1 MPPKIAVIGTSG
13 SGKTTV
19 ARELARR
26 LGVPH
31 VELDALYH
39 GPGWTETPV
48 EEFRRRVVAAT
59 DADGWVVDGNY
70 NSKLGDFVLER
81 ADTVVWLD
89 VPLRVALSRVTRR
102 TIRRI
107 RAREELWNGNRESW
121 RGGFFGR
128 ESMFVWT
135 IRTHRRRRRELPPRL
150 ARHPHL
156 RIVQLRSAQEV
167 ESYLNKNQTLNR

>member
-1 MPPKIAVIGTSG
+1 MPPKIVVIGTSG

-48 EEFRRRVVAAT
+48 EQFRRRVAAAT
-59 DADGWVVDGNY
+59 AADGWVVDGNY
-70 NSKLGDFVLER
+70 TSKLGDFVLER

-107 RAREELWNGNRESW
+107 RAREELWSGNRESW
-121 RGGFFGR
+121 RGGFFGW

-135 IRTHRRRRRELPPRL
+135 IRSHLRHRPLRPARL
-150 ARHPHL
+150 ARHSNL
-156 RIVQLRSAQEV
+156 RVVRLRSAREV
-167 ESYLNKNQTLNR
+167 ESYLSSK

>member
-1 MPPKIAVIGTSG
+1 MPPRIAVIGTSG

-31 VELDALYH
+31 VELDALFH
-39 GPGWTETPV
+39 GPDWVETPV
-48 EEFRRRVVAAT
+48 DEFRRRVAAAT
-59 DADGWVVDGNY
+59 DGSGWVVDGNY
-70 NSKLGDFVLER
+70 ESKLGDLVLGR
-81 ADTVVWLD
+81 ADTVVWLH

-107 RAREELWNGNRESW
+107 HTREELWNGNRESW
-121 RGGFFGR
+121 RGGFFGW

-135 IRTHRRRRRELPPRL
+135 IRSHFRRGRQVPRQL

-156 RIVQLRSAQEV
+156 RVVRLRSPREV
-167 ESYLNKNQTLNR
+167 AAWLVNAK

>member
-1 MPPKIAVIGTSG
+1 MPPKIAVVGTSG

-107 RAREELWNGNRESW
+107 RAREELWSGNRESW
-121 RGGFFGR
+121 RGGFFGW

-135 IRTHRRRRRELPPRL
+135 IRSNLRRRRTRAGQL
-150 ARHPHL
+150 AQHPHL
-156 RIVQLRSAQEV
+156 RVVRLRSARGV
-167 ESYLNKNQTLNR
+167 AAW

>member
-19 ARELARR
+19 ARDLARR

-31 VELDALYH
+31 VELDALFH
-39 GPGWTETPV
+39 GPGWAETPAD
-48 EEFRRRVVAAT
+48 EFRRRVAAAT
-59 DADGWVVDGNY
+59 EGNGWVVDGNY
-70 NSKLGDFVLER
+70 ANKLGDLVLQR

-107 RAREELWNGNRESW
+107 RTGEELWNGNRESW
-121 RGGFFGR
+121 RGGFLGW

-135 IRTHRRRRRELPPRL
+135 ISSHLRRGRELPPRL

-156 RIVQLRSAQEV
+156 RLVRLRSAQEV
-167 ESYLNKNQTLNR
+167 ESYLNKK

>member
-1 MPPKIAVIGTSG
+1 MAPKIAVVGTSG

-48 EEFRRRVVAAT
+48 EEFRRRVEAAT
-59 DADGWVVDGNY
+59 DGSGWVVDGNY
-70 NSKLGDFVLER
+70 DGSLGDLVLGR

-107 RAREELWNGNRESW
+107 RTNEELWSGNRESW
-121 RGGFFGR
+121 RGGFLGW

-135 IRTHRRRRRELPPRL
+135 IRSHLRNRRVRARRFE
-150 ARHPHL
+150 RHPSL
-156 RIVQLRSAQEV
+156 RIVRLRSAREV
-167 ESYLNKNQTLNR
+167 ETYLSG

>member
-39 GPGWTETPV
+39 GPRWTETPV

-89 VPLRVALSRVTRR
+89 VPLRVALSRLTLR

-107 RAREELWNGNRESW
+107 RTGEELWSGNRESW
-121 RGGFFGR
+121 RGGFFGW

-135 IRTHRRRRRELPPRL
+135 IRSHLRHRRARPQRRPPYPGLRGRPPRP
-150 ARHPHL
+150 AR
-156 RIVQLRSAQEV
+156 E
-167 ESYLNKNQTLNR
+167 

>member
-26 LGVPH
+26 LGLPH
-31 VELDALYH
+31 VELDALFH
-39 GPGWTETPV
+39 GPGWAETPAD
-48 EEFRRRVVAAT
+48 EFRRRVAAAT
-59 DADGWVVDGNY
+59 DGDGWVVDGNY
-70 NSKLGDFVLER
+70 ANKLGDLVLER

-102 TIRRI
+102 TIGRI
-107 RAREELWNGNRESW
+107 RTGEELWNGNRESW
-121 RGGFFGR
+121 RGGFLGW

-135 IRTHRRRRRELPPRL
+135 IRSQVRRRREVPLQL
-150 ARHPHL
+150 ARHPGL
-156 RIVQLRSAQEV
+156 RVVRLRS
-167 ESYLNKNQTLNR
+167 

>member
-1 MPPKIAVIGTSG
+1 MPPKIAVVGTSG

-31 VELDALYH
+31 VELDALFH

-48 EEFRRRVVAAT
+48 EEFRRRVAAAT
-59 DADGWVVDGNY
+59 EADGWVVDGNY
-70 NSKLGDFVLER
+70 DSKLGELVLER

-89 VPLRVALSRVTRR
+89 LPLRVALTRVTRR

-107 RAREELWNGNRESW
+107 RLGEELWSGNRESW
-121 RGGFFGR
+121 RGGFFGW

-135 IRTHRRRRRELPPRL
+135 IRSHLRHRRTRAERL
-150 ARHPHL
+150 AQHRGL
-156 RIVQLRSAQEV
+156 EVVRLTTRGEV
-167 ESYLNKNQTLNR
+167 ESYLSKR

>member
-19 ARELARR
+19 ARDLARR

-31 VELDALYH
+31 VELDALFH
-39 GPGWTETPV
+39 GPGWAETPAD
-48 EEFRRRVVAAT
+48 EFRRRVAAAT
-59 DADGWVVDGNY
+59 EGNGWVVDGNY
-70 NSKLGDFVLER
+70 ANKLGDLVLQR

-107 RAREELWNGNRESW
+107 RTGEELWNGNRESW
-121 RGGFFGR
+121 RGGFLGW

-135 IRTHRRRRRELPPRL
+135 IRSHLRRRRELPPRL
-150 ARHPHL
+150 ARHPDIQVV
-156 RIVQLRSAQEV
+156 RLRSPREV
-167 ESYLNKNQTLNR
+167 ERYLSKK

>member
-26 LGVPH
+26 LGLPH
-31 VELDALYH
+31 VELDALFH
-39 GPGWTETPV
+39 GPGWAETPAD
-48 EEFRRRVVAAT
+48 EFRRRVAAAT
-59 DADGWVVDGNY
+59 DGSGWVVDGNY
-70 NSKLGDFVLER
+70 DSKLGDLVLAR

-102 TIRRI
+102 TIGRI
-107 RAREELWNGNRESW
+107 RTGEELWNGNRESW
-121 RGGFFGR
+121 RGGFIGW

-135 IRTHRRRRRELPPRL
+135 IRSHLRQRRLRPARL

-156 RIVQLRSAQEV
+156 EVVRLRSAREV
-167 ESYLNKNQTLNR
+167 ESYVTKK

>member
-1 MPPKIAVIGTSG
+1 MPPKIVVVGTSG

-31 VELDALYH
+31 VELDALFH
-39 GPGWTETPV
+39 GPSWVETPA
-48 EEFRRRVVAAT
+48 EEFRRRVAAAT
-59 DADGWVVDGNY
+59 AGEGWVVDGNY
-70 NSKLGDFVLER
+70 ESKLGDLVLGR

-107 RAREELWNGNRESW
+107 RTGEELWSGNRESW
-121 RGGFFGR
+121 RGGFFGW

-135 IRTHRRRRRELPPRL
+135 IRSHLRHRQTRAERL
-150 ARHPHL
+150 ARPPHL
-156 RIVQLRSAQEV
+156 RVVRLRSAQQV
-167 ESYLNKNQTLNR
+167 AN

>member
-31 VELDALYH
+31 VELDALFH
-39 GPGWTETPV
+39 GPGWKETPV
-48 EEFRRRVVAAT
+48 EEFRRRVAAAT
-59 DADGWVVDGNY
+59 QGSGWVVDGNY
-70 NSKLGDFVLER
+70 ESKLGDLVVEQ

-102 TIRRI
+102 TIGRI
-107 RAREELWNGNRESW
+107 RTGEELWNGNRESW
-121 RGGFFGR
+121 RGGFFGW

-135 IRTHRRRRRELPPRL
+135 IRSHFKRRRQVPAQLL
-150 ARHPHL
+150 QHPDLRVVHL
-156 RIVQLRSAQEV
+156 RSTREVRRWLSSA
-167 ESYLNKNQTLNR
+167 

>member
-1 MPPKIAVIGTSG
+1 MAPKIAVQGTSG

-39 GPGWTETPV
+39 GPNWLETPA
-48 EEFRRRVVAAT
+48 EEFRRRVAAAT
-59 DADGWVVDGNY
+59 AGDGWVVDGNY
-70 NSKLGDFVLER
+70 DSKLGTLVLER

-89 VPLRVALSRVTRR
+89 LPLRVALARVTRR
-102 TIRRI
+102 TVRRI
-107 RAREELWNGNRESW
+107 RTGEELWSGNRESW
-121 RGGFFGR
+121 RGGFLGW

-135 IRTHRRRRRELPPRL
+135 IRSHLRHRRARAERFG
-150 ARHPHL
+150 RHPNL
-156 RIVQLRSAQEV
+156 RVVRLRSAREV
-167 ESYLNKNQTLNR
+167 ESYLSEV

>member
-39 GPGWTETPV
+39 GPGWSETPP
-48 EEFRRRVVAAT
+48 EEFRRRVAAAT
-59 DADGWVVDGNY
+59 EADGWVVDGNY
-70 NSKLGDFVLER
+70 DSKLGELVLER

-89 VPLRVALSRVTRR
+89 LPLRVALARVTRR
-102 TIRRI
+102 TVRRI
-107 RAREELWNGNRESW
+107 RTGEELWSGNRESW
-121 RGGFFGR
+121 RGGFLGW

-135 IRTHRRRRRELPPRL
+135 IRSHLRNRRARAERL
-150 ARHPHL
+150 AQHPSL
-156 RIVQLRSAQEV
+156 RVVRLRSAREV
-167 ESYLNKNQTLNR
+167 ERYLSEV

>member
-1 MPPKIAVIGTSG
+1 MPPKIAVVGTSG

-31 VELDALYH
+31 VELDALFH
-39 GPGWTETPV
+39 GPGWTETPL
-48 EEFRRRVVAAT
+48 EEFRRRVAAAT

-70 NSKLGDFVLER
+70 DSSLGELVLER

-89 VPLRVALSRVTRR
+89 LPLRVALTRVTRR
-102 TIRRI
+102 TVRRI
-107 RAREELWNGNRESW
+107 RTGEELWSGNRESW
-121 RGGFFGR
+121 RGGFLGW

-135 IRTHRRRRRELPPRL
+135 IRSHLRHRRARAGRL
-150 ARHPHL
+150 VRHPHL
-156 RIVQLRSAQEV
+156 RIVRLRSAREV
-167 ESYLNKNQTLNR
+167 ENYLAKK